1 MEVQQLDTLLR
12 LIIAHLLA
20 DFVFQ
25 TDGLVKRKNSNGL
38 RSGSFYIHLLTVG
51 LLTYILLVRWSNWYA
66 PLVLLIVHGLID
78 QGKILIKRDNTFVFV
93 SDQLLHLI
101 SIVLVWFWITEN
113 SFSVVVVNIFEHY
126 AWSEKY
132 LSVFIAYI
140 LLMIPSGVLVGY
152 LTKQWQSDIPKEVDE
167 SLKNAGK
174 WIGIIERF
182 LILSFILMNQ
192 WTPIGF
198 LLAAK
203 SVFRFGDLKGKE
215 DQKKT
220 EYILIGTLLSFSIAI
235 IHGLALQYLINN
247 IWQSLP

>member
-1 MEVQQLDTLLR
+1 MEIQQLDILLR

-25 TDGLVKRKNSNGL
+25 TDGLAKRKNKNGL

-51 LLTYILLVRWSNWYA
+51 LLTYILLAQWTNWYA
-66 PLVLLIVHGLID
+66 PLVLVIVHGLID
-78 QGKILIKRDNTFVFV
+78 QGKVFIKRDNAFIFVA
-93 SDQLLHLI
+93 DQLLHFI
-101 SIVLVWFWITEN
+101 SIVWVWFWITEN
-113 SFSVVVVNIFEHY
+113 AFSHLAVQFFEHHT
-126 AWSEKY
+126 WSEKY
-132 LSVFIAYI
+132 LSIFIAYI
-140 LLMIPSGVLVGY
+140 LLSVPSGVLVGY
-152 LTKQWQSDIPKEVDE
+152 LTKQWQSNIPKENDE

-247 IWQSLP
+247 TW

>member
-1 MEVQQLDTLLR
+1 MEIQQLDVLLR

-20 DFVFQ
+20 DFVIQ
-25 TDGLVKRKNSNGL
+25 TDGLAKRKNSNGL
-38 RSGSFYIHLLTVG
+38 RSGSFYIHLLAVG
-51 LLTYILLVRWSNWYA
+51 LLTYLILAQWSNWYA
-66 PLVLLIVHGLID
+66 PLVLVIAHGLID
-78 QGKILIKRDNTFVFV
+78 QAKVFIKRDNVFVFI
-93 SDQLLHLI
+93 SDQLLHAI
-101 SIVLVWFWITEN
+101 SIVFVWFWITEN
-113 SFSVVVVNIFEHY
+113 SFSTLVVQGFEQY
-126 AWSEKY
+126 TWSEKY
-132 LSVFIAYI
+132 LTIFMVYI
-140 LLMIPSGVLVGY
+140 LLSVPSGIFVGY
-152 LTKQWQSDIPKEVDE
+152 LTKHWQSKVQKEGDE

-182 LILSFILMNQ
+182 LILSFVLMNQ

-235 IHGLALQYLINN
+235 IHGLALLYLIDN
-247 IWQSLP
+247 IW

>member
-1 MEVQQLDTLLR
+1 MEIQQLDILLR

-20 DFVFQ
+20 DFIFQ
-25 TDGLVKRKNSNGL
+25 TDGLAKRKNSNGL
-38 RSGSFYIHLLTVG
+38 RSRSFYIHLLTVG
-51 LLTYILLVRWSNWYA
+51 LFTYIFLAQWTNWYA
-66 PLVLLIVHGLID
+66 PLVILIVHGLID
-78 QGKILIKRDNTFVFV
+78 QGKVLLKRDNTFVFV
-93 SDQLLHLI
+93 TDQLLHLI
-101 SIVLVWFWITEN
+101 SIVFVWFWITEN
-113 SFSVVVVNIFEHY
+113 SFSDMIVQIFENY
-126 AWSEKY
+126 TWSEKY
-132 LSVFIAYI
+132 LSIFIAYI
-140 LLMIPSGVLVGY
+140 LLTVPSGVLVGY
-152 LTKQWQSDIPKEVDE
+152 LTKQWQSYITKDDDE

-182 LILSFILMNQ
+182 LILSFILLNQ

-235 IHGLALQYLINN
+235 IHGLALQYLIINT
-247 IWQSLP
+247 W

>member
-1 MEVQQLDTLLR
+1 MEIQQLDILLR
-12 LIIAHLLA
+12 LLIAHLLA

-25 TDGLVKRKNSNGL
+25 TDGIVKRKNSNGF

-51 LLTYILLVRWSNWYA
+51 LLTYVLLAQWANWYA
-66 PLVLLIVHGLID
+66 PLVLVIAHGFID
-78 QGKILIKRDNTFVFV
+78 QAKVFVKRDNAFVFV
-93 SDQLLHLI
+93 SDQLLHFI
-101 SIVLVWFWITEN
+101 SIVWVWFWITEN
-113 SFSVVVVNIFEHY
+113 TFSDLVVQFFAQHSWN
-126 AWSEKY
+126 EKY
-132 LSVFIAYI
+132 LVIFIAYI
-140 LLMIPSGVLVGY
+140 LLTLPSGVLVGY
-152 LTKQWQSDIPKEVDE
+152 LTKQWQSDIPKANDE

-174 WIGIIERF
+174 WIGVIERF

-220 EYILIGTLLSFSIAI
+220 EYILIGTLMSFSIAI
-235 IHGLALQYLINN
+235 IHGLTLQYLIHNF
-247 IWQSLP
+247 W

>member
-1 MEVQQLDTLLR
+1 MEIQELDILLR

-20 DFVFQ
+20 DFIFQ
-25 TDGLVKRKNSNGL
+25 TDARAKSKNSKGL
-38 RSGSFYIHLLTVG
+38 LSISFYIHLLTVG
-51 LLTYILLVRWSNWYA
+51 LLTYILLAQWSNWYA
-66 PLVLLIVHGLID
+66 PLAIIIVHGLID
-78 QGKILIKRDNTFVFV
+78 QGKVLIKRDNVYIFAI
-93 SDQLLHLI
+93 DQLLHII
-101 SIVLVWFWITEN
+101 SIVLVWSWITEN
-113 SFSVVVVNIFEHY
+113 QFSNLLVHFLSTNNWNDKQLAIFIT
-126 AWSEKY
+126 Y
-132 LSVFIAYI
+132 LIST
-140 LLMIPSGVLVGY
+140 IPSGVFVGY
-152 LTKQWQSDIPKEVDE
+152 LTKQWQTDITTEEDE

-203 SVFRFGDLKGKE
+203 SVFRFGDLKEKK

-235 IHGLALQYLINN
+235 LLGFALQYFINLIE
-247 IWQSLP
+247 

>member
-1 MEVQQLDTLLR
+1 MEIQQLDTLLR
-12 LIIAHLLA
+12 LILAHLLA

-25 TDGLVKRKNSNGL
+25 TDGLAKRKNSNGL
-38 RSGSFYIHLLTVG
+38 RSGSFYVHLLTVG
-51 LLTYILLVRWSNWYA
+51 GLTYILLGQWANWYV

-78 QGKILIKRDNTFVFV
+78 QGKVFIKRDNTFVFFA
-93 SDQLLHLI
+93 DQFLHLI
-101 SIVLVWFWITEN
+101 SIVCVWFWITEN
-113 SFSVVVVNIFEHY
+113 SFSDVVVHIFEHY
-126 AWSEKY
+126 TWSEKY
-132 LSVFIAYI
+132 LSIFIAYI
-140 LLMIPSGVLVGY
+140 LLSVPSGVLVGY
-152 LTKQWQSDIPKEVDE
+152 LTKQWQSDMPKEDDE

-182 LILSFILMNQ
+182 LIFSFILMNQ

-203 SVFRFGDLKGKE
+203 SVFRFGDLRGKE

-235 IHGLALQYLINN
+235 IHGLALQYLIVN
-247 IWQSLP
+247 IW

>member
-1 MEVQQLDTLLR
+1 MEIQQLDILLR
-12 LIIAHLLA
+12 LIFAHLLA

-25 TDGLVKRKNSNGL
+25 TDGLAKRKNRNGL

-51 LLTYILLVRWSNWYA
+51 VLTYIFLGQWSNWYV
-66 PLVLLIVHGLID
+66 PLILVIVHGIID
-78 QGKILIKRDNTFVFV
+78 LGKVLIKRDNTFVFV
-93 SDQLLHLI
+93 ADQLLHII
-101 SIVLVWFWITEN
+101 SIVFVWIWITEN
-113 SFSVVVVNIFEHY
+113 SFISLIIQSFDSY
-126 AWSEKY
+126 TWSEKY
-132 LSVFIAYI
+132 LTIFIAYI
-140 LLMIPSGVLVGY
+140 LLSVPSGVLVGY
-152 LTKQWQSDIPKEVDE
+152 LTKQWQSDIPKEDDE

-247 IWQSLP
+247 IW